1 MRTGGRRSRQ
11 RSGRRRR
18 RRRRRGGGD
27 LREGEQASTGSHRTE
42 DYTRPETRR
51 RKETEEE
58 LMRGWGVL
66 GTDAHRR

>member
-1 MRTGGRRSRQ
+1 MGG
-11 RSGRRRR
+11 G
-18 RRRRRGGGD
+18 GGGGGGGEEWEGGD